1 MLSAMKLHV
10 SNPTITSLHK
20 TVDSERKIV
29 SIKNTQ
35 NHISFQPLTNLNN
48 NNNQSSKLLQIS
60 SISLQSDSPSLLTSS
75 IGSPSSVPIIQL
87 NLTNR
92 HILVLNA
99 IACLAAVSTCW
110 LCFSVIPALL
120 AFRRAAESIEK
131 LLDDAREELPDTMA
145 AIRLSGMEISD
156 LTMELSDLG
165 QEITQGVRRSTR
177 AVRVAEDRIRS
188 LTNIKPT
195 ALMQEQASPQTKTM
209 GPPLATSARGFREGI
224 VKGRQILQIFFSVWA
239 RVYIRMR
246 IYPSYHENSNQ
257 YQSLIL
263 YFPSIYHS
271 RDQRVRS
278 LPCCQRKR
286 ERQVANICVTVITL
300 QFCYLT
306 NPCYNKSNL
315 NS

>member
-10 SNPTITSLHK
+10 SNPTITSLNK
-20 TVDSERKIV
+20 AIDTQRKII

-35 NHISFQPLTNLNN
+35 NHISFQPLTNLNNN

-75 IGSPSSVPIIQL
+75 IGSPSSSSVPVIQL

-110 LCFSVIPALL
+110 LCFSAIPALL

-145 AIRLSGMEISD
+145 AVRLSGMEISD

-188 LTNIKPT
+188 FTNIKPT
-195 ALMQEQASPQTKTM
+195 ALIQEQASQQTKTT
-209 GPPLATSARGFREGI
+209 GPPLATSARGVREGI
-224 VKGRQILQIFFSVWA
+224 VKGRQILQSFFSFTQFSKMA
-239 RVYIRMR
+239 LTYFAMR
-246 IYPSYHENSNQ
+246 GKKP
-257 YQSLIL
+257 
-263 YFPSIYHS
+263 
-271 RDQRVRS
+271 
-278 LPCCQRKR
+278 
-286 ERQVANICVTVITL
+286 
-300 QFCYLT
+300 
-306 NPCYNKSNL
+306 
-315 NS
+315 

>member
-10 SNPTITSLHK
+10 SNPTITSLNK
-20 TVDSERKIV
+20 TIDAQRKII

-60 SISLQSDSPSLLTSS
+60 SISLQSESPSQLTSS
-75 IGSPSSVPIIQL
+75 IGSPSSSSVPVIQL

-110 LCFSVIPALL
+110 LCFSAIPALL

-145 AIRLSGMEISD
+145 AVRLSGMEISD

-188 LTNIKPT
+188 FTNIKPT
-195 ALMQEQASPQTKTM
+195 GAS
-209 GPPLATSARGFREGI
+209 
-224 VKGRQILQIFFSVWA
+224 
-239 RVYIRMR
+239 
-246 IYPSYHENSNQ
+246 
-257 YQSLIL
+257 QS
-263 YFPSIYHS
+263 
-271 RDQRVRS
+271 
-278 LPCCQRKR
+278 
-286 ERQVANICVTVITL
+286 
-300 QFCYLT
+300 T
-306 NPCYNKSNL
+306 N
-315 NS
+315 

>member
-10 SNPTITSLHK
+10 SNPTITSLNK
-20 TVDSERKIV
+20 TTDTQRKII

-75 IGSPSSVPIIQL
+75 IGSPSSSSVPVIQL

-110 LCFSVIPALL
+110 LCFSAVPALL
-120 AFRRAAESIEK
+120 AFRRAAESIER

-145 AIRLSGMEISD
+145 AVRLSGMEISD

-188 LTNIKPT
+188 FTNIKAT
-195 ALMQEQASPQTKTM
+195 GAS
-209 GPPLATSARGFREGI
+209 
-224 VKGRQILQIFFSVWA
+224 
-239 RVYIRMR
+239 
-246 IYPSYHENSNQ
+246 
-257 YQSLIL
+257 QS
-263 YFPSIYHS
+263 
-271 RDQRVRS
+271 
-278 LPCCQRKR
+278 
-286 ERQVANICVTVITL
+286 
-300 QFCYLT
+300 T
-306 NPCYNKSNL
+306 N
-315 NS
+315 

>member
-1 MLSAMKLHV
+1 M
-10 SNPTITSLHK
+10 TSLNK
-20 TVDSERKIV
+20 TIDKKI

-35 NHISFQPLTNLNN
+35 NHSSISFQPFINLNN
-48 NNNQSSKLLQIS
+48 YNQSSRLLQIS

-75 IGSPSSVPIIQL
+75 VGSPSSVPVIQI

-110 LCFSVIPALL
+110 LCFSAIPALL

-145 AIRLSGMEISD
+145 AVRLSGMEISD

-177 AVRVAEDRIRS
+177 AVRVAEDRIRN

-195 ALMQEQASPQTKTM
+195 ALMQEQAIPQTKTI
-209 GPPLATSARGFREGI
+209 GPPLATSARGLREGI
-224 VKGRQILQIFFSVWA
+224 VRGRQILQTFFSFTQFSKMA
-239 RVYIRMR
+239 LTYFAMR
-246 IYPSYHENSNQ
+246 GKKP
-257 YQSLIL
+257 
-263 YFPSIYHS
+263 
-271 RDQRVRS
+271 
-278 LPCCQRKR
+278 
-286 ERQVANICVTVITL
+286 
-300 QFCYLT
+300 
-306 NPCYNKSNL
+306 
-315 NS
+315 